1 MADIGIQQRV
11 HTPKLR
17 VGMKYVD
24 LETTLANTTKYL
36 VNPDGTLT
44 ERGTALGISTD
55 TAARLLAMN
64 TDYSLKMSAYRDIDR
79 PHSAVKD
86 IQEAYKEYD
95 REIRALQQSLKKN
108 INITLTPED
117 YDMLEIHRD
126 SGTTTPVQPEDAP
139 PVITIYKSILGG
151 VMEMKFTR
159 SGSAANVDRRAMPY
173 RQAILAETW
182 HTMSEETPTTEPEQH
197 YFKTVIHKF
206 PSPPGSGR
214 GTILHIRAC
223 YVTETG
229 KKSPLSIVHKCSVSF

>member
-1 MADIGIQQRV
+1 MADIGTQQRV

-24 LETTLANTTKYL
+24 LETTLSNTTKYL

-44 ERGTALGISTD
+44 DRGTALGITAE
-55 TAARLLAMN
+55 TAARLLEIN
-64 TDYSLKMSAYRDIDR
+64 TDYALKMNAYRDIDR
-79 PHSAVKD
+79 PHSAIKD
-86 IQEAYKEYD
+86 IQEAWKEYD
-95 REIRALQQSLKKN
+95 RYIRALQQSLKKN

-126 SGTTTPVQPEDAP
+126 SGTITPVQPEDAP
-139 PVITIYKSILGG
+139 PIITIYKSILGG

-159 SGSAANVDRRAMPY
+159 PDSAANVDDRAMPY

-182 HTMSEETPTTEPEQH
+182 HVDSEETPTTSPEQH

-206 PSPPGSGR
+206 ASPPGSGR

-223 YVTETG
+223 YITATG
-229 KKSPLSIVHKCSVSF
+229 KQSPWSIVHKCSVSF